1 MDDEA
6 MEENGA
12 GLARDGAIDLM
23 QLFRAIARRKWSII
37 IPTCACFLIALAVII
52 LIPPR
57 YTGVAKVLL
66 ENQESYYT
74 RPDKAG
80 VEQAPTLDPE
90 AVQSQAETITS
101 PDLARKAIA
110 KLDLMDRAE
119 FNQAAATDPLS
130 FVLSMLGF
138 AGPPSSQAAD
148 ARIVETFL
156 SRLTAFPVAKT
167 RVLQIEFVSRDPEL
181 AARGANVVAQLFL
194 EGQESAKKN
203 EAKAASAWLASK
215 IDELRVKVADDNA
228 KVENYRAQSGLL
240 AGNNNMTVP
249 GQQLADLN
257 TQLAAARSAQSAAL
271 AKAQL
276 LRTMLHDGRLN
287 DVPELAK
294 DESLRRY
301 AEQRVTLKA
310 QIAQESRTLLPG
322 HPRMKELAA
331 QLQGLDSEIRIAAE
345 KAARGLENDARLAAA
360 QVESLD
366 STMAAQSK
374 TVATGNVDEVQLH
387 ALELDAHSARD
398 QLESYVQ
405 KYREAIARDAD
416 NAAPADARVITVA
429 TPPRTPTF
437 PKKVETLAL
446 GTLAG
451 LILSTGVVIS
461 QALLS
466 GAPAPSLV
474 ETSPVVV
481 HRREEDAAVE
491 PALLSQELGD
501 EPGAEP
507 VAPPVLDEERLV
519 AAAPPDMADGQFRSE
534 EALAEY
540 LETLA
545 QPESGLRALIAGEGS
560 PKSLSIALAV
570 GRALSGRASTILVDL
585 GQTQEWFGDALYRDK
600 EDARGSLGMAELMAG
615 EASFADVMHRDLS
628 SSLDV
633 IPAGPGYVSSEGID
647 EVLEALAASYAYVLI
662 HASDWRSDPA
672 LAALDHVHKLVLAA
686 PASQLHGAISHAR
699 EAMGGG
705 EDDILGFIVARDR
718 SRVERAA

>member
-1 MDDEA
+1 MNGESV
-6 MEENGA
+6 EENGA
-12 GLARDGAIDLM
+12 GLAQDGAIDLM
-23 QLFRAIARRKWSII
+23 QLFRAIARRKWWII
-37 IPTCACFLIALAVII
+37 IPTCAAFALALAVV
-52 LIPPR
+52 LLLPPR
-57 YTGVAKVLL
+57 YTGVAKILL

-74 RPDKAG
+74 RPDKAA

-101 PDLARKAIA
+101 PDLARKAIV
-110 KLDLMDRAE
+110 KLGLADRPE
-119 FNQAAATDPLS
+119 FNSAAAGNPWS
-130 FVLSMLGF
+130 VVLSALGMG
-138 AGPPSSQAAD
+138 GPASGQSTE

-167 RVLQIEFVSRDPEL
+167 RVLQIEFVSNDPEL

-194 EGQESAKKN
+194 DGQENAKKN

-215 IDELRVKVADDNA
+215 IDELRGKVAETDA
-228 KVENYRAQSGLL
+228 KVENYRAESGLL

-249 GQQLADLN
+249 GQQLADMN
-257 TQLAAARSAQSAAL
+257 TQLAAARAAQSAAL

-276 LRTMLHDGRLN
+276 LRSMLRDGRLN
-287 DVPELAK
+287 DVPDLAK

-322 HPRMKELAA
+322 HPRMKELTA
-331 QLQGLDSEIRIAAE
+331 QLAGLDGEIRLAAE

-360 QVESLD
+360 QVDSLNNAM
-366 STMAAQSK
+366 TAQSK
-374 TVATGNVDEVQLH
+374 TVATGNVDEVQLR
-387 ALELDAHSARD
+387 ALQLDARAARD

-416 NAAPADARVITVA
+416 NAAPADARIITIA

-451 LILSTGVVIS
+451 LLLSTGIVVS

-466 GAPAPSLV
+466 GAPAAPIV
-474 ETSPVVV
+474 EA
-481 HRREEDAAVE
+481 R
-491 PALLSQELGD
+491 
-501 EPGAEP
+501 P
-507 VAPPVLDEERLV
+507 VATRRQDEEGGADRAIADEMAPDGRPAPQEDRLV
-519 AAAPPDMADGQFRSE
+519 ASAEPEGSESEFRSE

-540 LETLA
+540 LASLAHPNVALRTLVA
-545 QPESGLRALIAGEGS
+545 AEGS
-560 PKSLSIALAV
+560 GRGLSTALAV
-570 GRALSGRASTILVDL
+570 ARALSNRGSTILVDL
-585 GQTQEWFGDALYRDK
+585 GRTQEWFADALYRDV
-600 EDARGSLGMAELMAG
+600 ESDRGPFGMAELMAG
-615 EASFADVMHRDLS
+615 EASFAEVMHRDLS

-633 IPAGPGYVSSEGID
+633 IPAGPGFVSGEGID
-647 EVLEALAASYAYVLI
+647 EILDALAASYAFVMI

-672 LAALDHVHKLVLAA
+672 LAALDHVHKAVLAA
-686 PASQLHGAISHAR
+686 PASRLQSALSHAR
-699 EAMGGG
+699 EAMGGD
-705 EDDILGFIVARDR
+705 ENDVLGIIVPNDR